1 MRRHDRIK
9 GAPARPTGALAGRQ
23 RPSHT
28 IAGADRHRGATPK
41 ENVARQRG
49 EFHSGLRRSLFDF
62 AQFVN
67 DPDSGKFQHSARTS
81 LSFTDSI
88 LSTVQ
93 IGLRDP
99 AKSRNKIRDVAVRSS
114 TIIMIAVAAVFGLLA
129 VFVAQSWLNSQAEAR
144 LKSMEAQKVKPTAT
158 STLVV
163 ASKALRFGNE
173 LSESSLREMP
183 WPIDAIPVGGFRTV
197 QEMLG
202 QGKRVVLTAI
212 EANEPVLASKI
223 TGQGQRATLSA
234 MLAEGRKAATIRVND
249 IDGVAGF
256 VLPGDRVDVMLS
268 RQIDKGNA
276 LNDVVMKNVKV
287 LAIDQL
293 ADERSDKPSV
303 AKAVTLEVDIAG
315 AQKLALASQ
324 IGTLALALRK
334 AGDSEPTA
342 SRLITITDLGARQE
356 DDDGKGRYATISITR
371 AANKQN
377 YSVPKEGVFDAAVRV
392 GQGTMQ

>member
-1 MRRHDRIK
+1 
-9 GAPARPTGALAGRQ
+9 
-23 RPSHT
+23 
-28 IAGADRHRGATPK
+28 
-41 ENVARQRG
+41 
-49 EFHSGLRRSLFDF
+49 
-62 AQFVN
+62 
-67 DPDSGKFQHSARTS
+67 
-81 LSFTDSI
+81 
-88 LSTVQ
+88 
-93 IGLRDP
+93 
-99 AKSRNKIRDVAVRSS
+99 VRSS

-144 LKSMEAQKVKPTAT
+144 LKSLEAQKVKPAAT

-163 ASKALRFGNE
+163 ASRALRFGNE
-173 LSESSLREMP
+173 LSVASLREMP
-183 WPIDAIPVGGFRTV
+183 WPIDAIPQGGFRSI

-234 MLAEGRKAATIRVND
+234 MIGDGHKAMTIRVND
-249 IDGVAGF
+249 VDGVAGF

-276 LNDVVMKNVKV
+276 VNDVVLKNAKV

-293 ADERSDKPSV
+293 ADERTDKPSV

-315 AQKLALASQ
+315 AQKLALSSQ
-324 IGTLALALRK
+324 IGTLSLTLRR

-342 SRLITITDLGARQE
+342 SRPITLTDLFNSKAADER
-356 DDDGKGRYATISITR
+356 DDNGKFATVSITR
-371 AANKQN
+371 AANRTI
-377 YSVPKEGVFDAAVRV
+377 YSVPKDGFTNATVTV
-392 GQGTMQ
+392 GQGTTQ